1 MARNSVA
8 SWLTN
13 FGKSVGYSAKDV
25 LSEVAPNASKIAEDA
40 GDEFTKFRDFM
51 ADYKTKSKQTER
63 FLDYTELQKQA
74 TNIITDTINDIR
86 TGNFAVPRDSLDDIF
101 GGAGIDF
108 DTEDYTTSDDQNEDS
123 SVQVRK
129 LNISTDA
136 KATAK
141 ATIESNMLVAET
153 LEKSSKAQMM
163 AQVNTAKAIMNTTN
177 NIGMI
182 AVNKIGASLTETN
195 KRLDQI
201 NSNMVA
207 IVKFMNENQSKVNQA
222 QLDYLKSAHEYMKVQ
237 LEMLKPSKKKKTT
250 ADEFMKGGSFDL
262 PSYVK
267 LVKDNISNNGSFG
280 QLQAMLGM
288 GSMMG
293 NMMGAMGGPGS
304 MVRPTQMLMN
314 MAMKKLIP
322 KKIQKA
328 IGRVDDLLPQ
338 ALMGGLS
345 TLSDMRDEG
354 GLKGIIGSI
363 FGVGARKQK
372 SFKLGNYNKG
382 AVPWDGKSKR
392 ALEVVI
398 PHYLA
403 LIEANTQ
410 NIPKR
415 PGTQG
420 PSFYDYDT
428 GTFKSKKAIR
438 EGLKTRTS
446 DAFRGGTQESL
457 SFFEDKFSEDTKL
470 QEKAKEIMWKHLQ
483 PMIYGE
489 KTLKGEENVT
499 KAARAY
505 GKELESLGL
514 NPYEISQLVIYF
526 KASVT
531 KLRQYMMSLQLTES
545 EQELFNTRKTDDFG
559 YIKNG
564 FNPRDLGN
572 ISTKTDLSMKQ
583 ARDKA
588 KAESASDE
596 IKRYL
601 DKAKGTVV
609 ASGKE
614 KNKTVQNIKYAASEG
629 IGTIHGRNVAA
640 TNVEAAGI
648 GLINLISGYETLDT
662 SRGVSG
668 IADSAKKIYAKNK
681 YDHMTVADVMAI
693 MRKCGYNP
701 DQYDFITADKSGD
714 KDGIFGLAVL
724 KLRYGRAGCLRV
736 IKRRNVV
743 YDSDK
748 KKYAIKAIDHDDIVV
763 KGNDHEADLQ
773 PPGGSEIYSME
784 KGGLPRDGKTQ
795 YSMSQKAIQ
804 DNGEVTKK
812 PKDTRTFKQKASNL
826 KTKIMTG
833 VDPYEESLKK
843 SAESVNKARKTFGQ
857 NATDSNDD
865 SLGHGPATG
874 RKIRTD
880 AARAAQKAREEAS
893 ARANTNAE
901 TAKKNRFKDA
911 AKEQADSVRGAVEQ
925 LNEVATSI
933 TGAIQEKTGTGNSIW
948 NKIKSKIGMTRKSA
962 ARAGIGGVLGAML
975 LPGGPLGGAIVGA
988 AMGIATSGFDFK
1000 RFLFG
1005 SKTVDDDGTVHYEKT
1020 GIIGQWQNMLQTN
1033 GKSLL
1038 QSSFDSIKREV
1049 SAYAKAQFAPVLA
1062 AFNSPDGKTIVSKT
1076 MVQTIQDVGKTVIS
1090 VITNPMQA
1098 LNNGIVRITGAML
1111 NTTVKASTS
1120 ILKMGM
1126 KSATWLASKPAQL
1139 IADIWS
1145 NRNAENPLQAI
1156 LGVRQSR
1163 KQRNRA
1169 RRGAQFE
1176 YLTQG
1181 LGKNLLG
1188 GAKEFIKTRN
1198 FSKARETVAGG
1209 KADFYNKK
1217 YSDEKTRLDDVRAK
1231 LNSVDPNDR
1240 ISAIEELL
1248 LKDRNGNVKDK
1259 AWNALKNEDGS
1270 IDPEAL
1276 NDYIAKNQS
1285 KLLNSR
1291 EQALA
1296 GLSEGAKYEK
1306 EKATT
1311 KRRNKFANA
1320 IAKYNNKDAYQYKD
1334 LSDKEF
1340 EKRLAVLDKYAEKDE
1355 NGNFVDETYARARE
1369 NKEDF
1374 DKYMKNSEA
1383 FKKELAER
1391 DAKQKEEEEKAKVI
1405 IEERNYRNNQ
1415 LALSA
1420 AQLSAL
1426 LGRDVTFAYSTDGDH
1441 TSDIINYA
1449 ATALDNKEEAAEDE
1463 ADETADA
1470 AKEEERRKAS
1480 ATAEANADKKRAEQV
1495 KQNLAEAEAVQAQG
1509 RDKVKDET
1517 AQNAEEGEEG
1527 SDTASIVDKNV
1538 AEGEESGGI
1547 GDILK
1552 NVVGGVGA
1560 IATVGA
1566 LLNTDAGKQLISTL
1580 GSVIGGA
1587 LKSIGSSIVDWVKDG
1602 LGDVAKSIGDTI
1614 TSFIPGVKND
1624 ETTKQMTTEDLADIN
1639 PNYVTDG
1646 TTTVDENGNE
1656 VVNVDVNT
1664 ARSGALP
1671 KLARQTIT
1679 QAAAASLSPGYAKG
1693 VKVVGGALK
1702 SGASAAGKF
1711 LSKNKGKIAKGALT
1725 VGKGALKVGKVAG
1738 KGALFVADKVTNLIP
1753 GVKEAKWV
1761 VKKAGQGAG
1770 WVANTVS
1777 KAVSKKSLKENA
1789 ASLVNKAKEAIPT
1802 LPEKAKNVAGKA
1814 VSKAK
1819 DFAGKAKNVAGKA
1832 VSAVKNSKTGNAVL
1846 TKITQI
1852 TDTIKDMLSKFAK
1865 CKQLQSLLKKVKSS
1879 SLVQKIEELISKI
1892 TTKLTN
1898 VAKTGKD
1905 KGITKMITE
1914 GAEKILGGTA
1924 GQVIKGATIIV
1935 SGIWSAATGALDAAN
1950 LFMVNEDDVDAGMR
1964 TVSAIINLLV
1974 DFIPVA
1980 GPIFDFLST
1989 ISEALGFPNFK
2000 RELAEVIYNLV
2011 YTITGGKSKGVATID
2026 QKQTE
2031 FEKQYEQY
2039 LKDHGLTKEDLSLVE
2054 YNDIANQTTGN
2065 KIINTAKSWAGKA
2078 GDWVSGI
2085 FGGNKDKTEETDTAS
2100 QGSGTGSDTSAKTKS
2115 DAKKKKTEKE
2125 DAKATAIANAK
2136 KTNSKLGSGNG
2147 ALGYGMAQDDPSYAS
2162 VDLGTLPDG
2171 SRATMANS
2179 GCGPTA
2185 LANAVSAAGGSAN
2198 PGEIGTYA
2206 KKRGMLTQGG
2216 ANSKLFTEGAKK
2228 YGMQGHEIEGMSS
2241 LDESLSN
2248 GNPVIVSGKSMGY
2261 GPGCEDGSCSL
2272 YTKAGHIVTVKG
2284 KTSDGN
2290 YMVDDGEGESV
2301 VTPNMLQN
2309 GATHAY
2315 SMERLG
2321 GSLAAQSMSVDG
2333 QLASMA
2339 ANDANKSGA
2348 KSNVMQDNGTTVQHG
2363 AYYFAQNDPAW
2374 SGQTLSGYSSAIKNS
2389 GCVMTSAAMG
2399 TSTILGKPINPG
2411 TFNQYG
2417 NGNVGSTKFDSL
2429 GVKVTRVPSNGR
2441 QAIVSDPAPYM
2452 DQIVQALKQRKM
2464 VMMYGDK
2471 SPSNMYNDGNPNGSA
2486 HCVLATGL
2494 DSQGNIVINNPWSS
2508 SPPYGQVSYATK
2520 AYPPVPSSVAPFHWA
2535 QIIETTD
2542 GKGASTS
2549 LDTSGISGVASG
2561 GAAGTAGTAGSTA
2574 AGTTSADG
2582 TTSESGTDGDSSGN
2596 IFSAIFNSVGNIF
2609 SKVGTRVMNSVMS
2622 GKSYDEVKAEE
2633 EAQAATTTTDTTSTS
2648 LGSGP
2653 AGPKETD
2660 ETRKI
2665 AANQL
2670 KAKGKQTDAIL
2681 KKKLNKQQLE
2691 RVNFGPTE
2699 DIGHGVGESDTPVQ
2713 SSDYMEQVIMLLTDI
2728 RDNTG
2733 KMTSGGS
2740 SGALGGS
2747 TQKAEVGKNT
2757 IATKSGKR
2765 TDTQKKQSAK
2775 DSAKAKM
2782 STLNNGL
2789 NSDSISRSNIR
2800 NTYAKLASF

>member
-1 MARNSVA
+1 MA
-8 SWLTN
+8 SWLAN
-13 FGKSVGYSAKDV
+13 FGKSIGYSAKDV
-25 LSEVAPNASKIAEDA
+25 LTEVAPNTTKIAEDA
-40 GDEFTKFRDFM
+40 SDEIYKLRDFM
-51 ADYKTKSKQTER
+51 SDYRAKGKQVDR
-63 FLDYTELQKQA
+63 ALNYTELQKQA
-74 TNIITDTINDIR
+74 NDIIEGTINDIK
-86 TGNFAVPRDSLDDIF
+86 TGNFATPKDDF
-101 GGAGIDF
+101 GDLFGSDDIDF
-108 DTEDYTTSDDQNEDS
+108 DSSDYTTSEDQNES
-123 SVQVRK
+123 GVEVRK
-129 LNISTDA
+129 LNLSTDA

-141 ATIESNMLVAET
+141 VSLEGSNRIAET
-153 LEKSSKAQMM
+153 LERSSKAQMM

-182 AVNKIGASLTETN
+182 AVNKLGASLTETN

-201 NSNMVA
+201 NTNLVN

-222 QLDYLKSAHEYMKVQ
+222 HLDYLKSAHAFMKVQ
-237 LEMLKPSKKKKTT
+237 MEMYKPSKKKGKTP
-250 ADEFMKGGSFDL
+250 AMDAFLAGGSFDL
-262 PSYVK
+262 PSYISVVK
-267 LVKDNISNNGSFG
+267 ENFQNSSSLSE
-280 QLQAMLGM
+280 LQMMLGM

-293 NMMGAMGGPGS
+293 NLMGGMGGPKS

-314 MAMKKLIP
+314 AAMKKLIP

-328 IGRVDDLLPQ
+328 ITKVDDLLPQ

-345 TLSDMRDEG
+345 TLSDMRNESG
-354 GLKGIIGSI
+354 IKGMLGQLL
-363 FGVGARKQK
+363 GAGARKQD
-372 SFKLGNYNKG
+372 SFRLGKYYKG

-403 LIEANTQ
+403 MIEANTS

-415 PGTQG
+415 RGSKEPV
-420 PSFYDYDT
+420 FYDYDA
-428 GTFKSKKAIR
+428 GTFKDKKQIR
-438 EGLKTRTS
+438 EGLKARTS
-446 DAFRGGTQESL
+446 DAFRGASVESN
-457 SFFEDKFSEDTKL
+457 SFFESKFQDDEAL
-470 QEKAKEIMWKHLQ
+470 QDEAKKIMWKHLQ

-489 KTLKGEENVT
+489 KTLEGEKNLT
-499 KAARAY
+499 QAARAY
-505 GKELESLGL
+505 GKELEKLGL
-514 NPYEISQLVIYF
+514 NPFEISQLVIYF
-526 KASVT
+526 KGTVT
-531 KLRQYMMSLQLTES
+531 KLRQYMMQMELTES
-545 EQELFNTRKTDDFG
+545 ESELFNRRETNQFG
-559 YIKNG
+559 FIKGG
-564 FNPRDLGN
+564 FSPEDLGT
-572 ISTKTDLSMKQ
+572 SYTATDLSRKQ
-583 ARDKA
+583 ARDKK
-588 KAESASDE
+588 KAEEAAE
-596 IKRYL
+596 ETKRL
-601 DKAKGTVV
+601 MDRAKGTVF
-609 ASGKE
+609 ASNKQ
-614 KNKTVQNIKYAASEG
+614 KNRYIENIKYAASEG
-629 IGTIHGRNVAA
+629 VGTTYTRNKAA
-640 TNVEAAGI
+640 SKVEAAGL
-648 GLINLISGYETLDT
+648 GLIGLISGYDT
-662 SRGVSG
+662 IDTTGGVLGVANSF
-668 IADSAKKIYAKNK
+668 KKNVSKYE
-681 YDHMTVADVMAI
+681 YDHLTVADVMNI
-693 MRKCGYNP
+693 MRNNAYNP

-714 KDGIFGLAVL
+714 KDGLFGLAVL
-724 KLRYGRAGCLRV
+724 KYRYGKPGCLRV
-736 IKRRNVV
+736 VKRRNIVL
-743 YDSDK
+743 DG
-748 KKYAIKAIDHDDIVV
+748 KKYIIKPIDHDDRVV
-763 KGNDHEADLQ
+763 KGNDRDANLQ
-773 PPGGSEIYSME
+773 PPGGSDIYPMD
-784 KGGLPRDGKTQ
+784 KQGIPRDGNTQ
-795 YSMSQKAIQ
+795 WQNDQAILNSQ
-804 DNGEVTKK
+804 GEIKKK
-812 PKDTRTFKQKASNL
+812 PKDTRTFKQKVRDKA
-826 KTKIMTG
+826 TQVMTG
-833 VDPYEESLKK
+833 KNPNAPSDNTNNNNGALGNGERLGGAPARRINTRNARRPGSNTNEASKRRSEDKNREKDTKASINIAIDELNK
-843 SAESVNKARKTFGQ
+843 SAE
-857 NATDSNDD
+857 
-865 SLGHGPATG
+865 
-874 RKIRTD
+874 
-880 AARAAQKAREEAS
+880 
-893 ARANTNAE
+893 
-901 TAKKNRFKDA
+901 
-911 AKEQADSVRGAVEQ
+911 AVED
-925 LNEVATSI
+925 LFTNGKEVA
-933 TGAIQEKTGTGNSIW
+933 ANLWQ
-948 NKIKSKIGMTRKSA
+948 KIKAKVGFTKRTAM
-962 ARAGIGGVLGAML
+962 RAGIGGVLGSL
-975 LPGGPLGGAIVGA
+975 FLPGGPIGGAILGA
-988 AMGIATSGFDFK
+988 TVGIATTGFDFK
-1000 RFLFG
+1000 RLFFG
-1005 SKTVDDDGTVHYEKT
+1005 SKTVDENGVVHVEKT
-1020 GIIGQWQNMLQTN
+1020 GMVGQWTNMLQTE
-1033 GKSLL
+1033 GKNLL
-1038 QSSFDSIKREV
+1038 KSSFDSVKNEV
-1049 SAYAKAQFAPVLA
+1049 ASYAKAQFAPIVA
-1062 AFNSPDGKTIVSKT
+1062 AFRDMGLKNPVTKT
-1076 MVQTIQDVGKTVIS
+1076 MVETIQNVGKNVITI
-1090 VITNPMQA
+1090 ITNPMQA
-1098 LNNGIVRITGAML
+1098 LNNGIVKITGAML
-1111 NTTVKASTS
+1111 GATVKGGAFA
-1120 ILKMGM
+1120 LKTAA
-1126 KSATWLASKPAQL
+1126 KAATWVAAKPTQL
-1139 IADIWS
+1139 IADLWNS
-1145 NRNAENPLQAI
+1145 RNAENPLDFFKN
-1156 LGVRQSR
+1156 LRG
-1163 KQRNRA
+1163 QRRA
-1169 RRGAQFE
+1169 RRNARWGARAGYVTHGLLGNLKDSAKSAVTQKGGIRARIGAFKSSMAQGAESYYGAQ
-1176 YLTQG
+1176 YQ
-1181 LGKNLLG
+1181 
-1188 GAKEFIKTRN
+1188 
-1198 FSKARETVAGG
+1198 
-1209 KADFYNKK
+1209 
-1217 YSDEKTRLDDVRAK
+1217 DEKSRLDDIQSRMQ
-1231 LNSVDPNDR
+1231 SVDPMER
-1240 ISAIEELL
+1240 QAAMEEMLP
-1248 LKDRNGNVKDK
+1248 KDRNGNVKDK
-1259 AWNALKNEDGS
+1259 AWNALPRDENGQ
-1270 IDPEAL
+1270 IDPNAL
-1276 NDYIAKNQS
+1276 NEYIGKNYQ
-1285 KLLNSR
+1285 KFVNNK

-1296 GLSEGAKYEK
+1296 GLTGFAKYRAEK
-1306 EKATT
+1306 QNS
-1311 KRRNKFANA
+1311 KRQNRLDKVLS
-1320 IAKYNNKDAYQYKD
+1320 KYNRKDAYASKD
-1334 LSDKEF
+1334 LTDKEYA
-1340 EKRLAVLDKYAEKDE
+1340 KRRKDVEQYLERDAE
-1355 NGNFVDETYARARE
+1355 GNIIDETYNRIE

-1374 DKYMKNSEA
+1374 DKWMKNQEA
-1383 FKKELAER
+1383 FKKELQER
-1391 DAKQKEEEEKAKVI
+1391 DRIAAEKAEEEKEKAEVQATRK
-1405 IEERNYRNNQ
+1405 NQ
-1415 LALSA
+1415 IALALGQISA
-1420 AQLSAL
+1420 TLGIPLDESLIDTASDKASA
-1426 LGRDVTFAYSTDGDH
+1426 
-1441 TSDIINYA
+1441 IINA
-1449 ATALDNKEEAAEDE
+1449 VNTAIEQKKQGIQDQAEEEQEAEEAKRQEEENKAKIADTEHRRKTAAANEDK
-1463 ADETADA
+1463 ADA
-1470 AKEEERRKAS
+1470 ADAQRRAKEAQETAS
-1480 ATAEANADKKRAEQV
+1480 IQT
-1495 KQNLAEAEAVQAQG
+1495 QG
-1509 RDKVKDET
+1509 KDKVKDSI
-1517 AQNAEEGEEG
+1517 GEEDEEPG
-1527 SDTASIVDKNV
+1527 K
-1538 AEGEESGGI
+1538 AEPVEGGAIAQEEEKEGGI

-1552 NVVGGVGA
+1552 KAGLAIGG
-1560 IATVGA
+1560 ITTVAA
-1566 LLNTDAGKQLISTL
+1566 LLNSEAGKKLISTL

-1587 LKSIGSSIVDWVKDG
+1587 LKSIGGGIIDWVKDG
-1602 LGDVAKSIGDTI
+1602 LGDLAGSIKEGLGDIADNI

-1725 VGKGALKVGKVAG
+1725 VGKGALKVGKAAG

-1789 ASLVNKAKEAIPT
+1789 ASLVNKAVNKAKETIPT
-1802 LPEKAKNVAGKA
+1802 LPGKAKNLAGKA

-1832 VSAVKNSKTGNAVL
+1832 VNTVKNSKAGKTVL

-1879 SLVQKIEELISKI
+1879 SLVKKIEELISKI

-1924 GQVIKGATIIV
+1924 GQIIKGATIIV

-1989 ISEALGFPNFK
+1989 ICEALGFPNFK

-2031 FEKQYEQY
+2031 FEQQYEKY
-2039 LKDHGLTKEDLSLVE
+2039 LEDHGLTKEDLSLVE
-2054 YNDIANQTTGN
+2054 YNDIANQTTGD
-2065 KIINTAKSWAGKA
+2065 KIINTAKSWVGKA

-2085 FGGNKDKTEETDTAS
+2085 FGGNKDKTEKTDTAS

-2125 DAKATAIANAK
+2125 DAKATATANAK
-2136 KTNSKLGSGNG
+2136 KANSKLGSGNG

-2261 GPGCEDGSCSL
+2261 GPGCEEGSCSL

-2321 GSLAAQSMSVDG
+2321 GTLASAQQSISVDG
-2333 QLASMA
+2333 QLANMA
-2339 ANDANKSGA
+2339 AKDASKSGTKA
-2348 KSNVMQDNGTTVQHG
+2348 NVMQDNGTTVQHG
-2363 AYYFAQNDPAW
+2363 AYYFAQNDPTW
-2374 SGQTLSGYSSAIKNS
+2374 GGNTLSGYSKRINDI

-2399 TSTILGKPINPG
+2399 ASTVLGKSIDPG
-2411 TFNQYG
+2411 TFNAQYG
-2417 NGNVGSTKFDSL
+2417 NGNVGSTSFNNL
-2429 GVKVTRVPSNGR
+2429 GLKVTRLPAGGR
-2441 QAIVSDPAPYM
+2441 QAKVSPSGNILP
-2452 DQIVQALKQRKM
+2452 QVVQALKQRKM

-2471 SPSNMYNDGNPNGSA
+2471 SASNMYNDGNPNGSA

-2494 DSQGNIVINNPWSS
+2494 DSAGNIIINNPWSS
-2508 SPPYGQVSYATK
+2508 DGKYGQVRYAQV
-2520 AYPPVPSSVAPFHWA
+2520 AYPAVPSSVDPFHWA

-2542 GKGASTS
+2542 GKGASTT
-2549 LDTSGISGVASG
+2549 LDPSAVSGVA
-2561 GAAGTAGTAGSTA
+2561 AGSAAGSTA
-2574 AGTTSADG
+2574 SGTTAGAADG
-2582 TTSESGTDGDSSGN
+2582 TATGTDSTSGSSGN
-2596 IFSAIFNSVGNIF
+2596 VLEAIFGAMGNIVNT
-2609 SKVGTRVMNSVMS
+2609 VGGRLMKSVFS

-2633 EAQAATTTTDTTSTS
+2633 EAQEAQTAATGTDATTS

-2653 AGPKETD
+2653 ASANLTPKEQA
-2660 ETRKI
+2660 E
-2665 AANQL
+2665 AL
-2670 KAKGKQTDAIL
+2670 KVKGKQTDAIL

-2757 IATKSGKR
+2757 IATKSGKK

-2775 DSAKAKM
+2775 DSAKQKL

-2789 NSDSISRSNIR
+2789 NSDSLGRGNLRS
-2800 NTYAKLASF
+2800 TYAKIASY